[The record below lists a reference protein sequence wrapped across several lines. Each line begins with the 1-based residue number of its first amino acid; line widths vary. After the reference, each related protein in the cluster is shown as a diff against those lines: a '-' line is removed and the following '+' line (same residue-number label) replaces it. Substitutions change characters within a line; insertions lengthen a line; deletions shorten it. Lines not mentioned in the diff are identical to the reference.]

1 MMTGAQELILVAVS
15 NPQAGLSIERVLHA
29 AGFDS
34 AFVPD
39 GAGVLGRVSSGGV
52 TLVIIDERLP
62 DRLGIDLANELRQRC
77 PGLPLVL
84 VFSKENTEQIK
95 QAMRAGA
102 ADILTPPFKSEEV
115 LRAVRNALD
124 LSRSRRD
131 ALLSESLSQSSA
143 LQQQV
148 DELETLTRLGRQ
160 VTSSLSTDSV
170 LAAIVDA
177 AVELTGSEEGSLL
190 LVDEMT
196 GDLYMRASRNFQDDF
211 VRTFRLPTTNSLA
224 GSVIRTGEAVLLDE
238 RTPQKIKTSYLVRS
252 LLYVP
257 LQIHG
262 HVFGV
267 LGVDNRLKQLSLTQ
281 RHVRLMNTLA
291 SYAVIALE
299 NARFYAEVFAERNK
313 LETILTGIQDGVVV
327 IDQDLRL
334 GLVNKAAREAFHLD
348 LDANLSGRP
357 FEDLFPLPELR
368 ELIRRPDSTSS
379 TRTEISPDEIRV
391 YSAEITPISGVGK
404 VLTLNDITNLKKL
417 DRIKTDFVHTVSHDL
432 RSPLTAI
439 LGYVELI
446 ERAGQVTE
454 MQREFI
460 HRVQMSVHNI
470 THLVDDLLE
479 LGRIES
485 GFDVCKESILIDQ
498 IIRYAAD
505 GMKKGL
511 VEKNQHLQIS
521 FPEQV
526 PAILANP
533 VQIRQ
538 MIDHLLDNAIKYT
551 GPGGTISIN
560 GSIEADQIILQV
572 GDTGIGIPAV
582 DLPFIFDRFYRA
594 GNAYMDASGTGLGLA
609 IVKSIVENHGGRIW
623 VESSEGKGTV
633 FTTVLPLVQG

>member
-1 MMTGAQELILVAVS
+1 MVTGAQDLILIAVS
-15 NPQAGLSIERVLHA
+15 HPHAGSSIERVLHA
-29 AGFDS
+29 AGFKAMS
-34 AFVPD
+34 VPN
-39 GAGVLGRVSSGGV
+39 GAGLLGRIASGGV
-52 TLVIIDERLP
+52 GLAIIDERLP
-62 DRLGIDLANELRQRC
+62 DRQGIDLAYVLRQRC

-84 VFSKENTEQIK
+84 FLSGENLDLVK
-95 QAMRAGA
+95 RAMHAGVS
-102 ADILTPPFKSEEV
+102 DILVPPLKSEEV
-115 LRAVRNALD
+115 LRVVRNALD
-124 LSRSRRD
+124 LASRRKD
-131 ALLSESLSQSSA
+131 ALLAEALSQSSA

-160 VTSSLSTDSV
+160 VTSSLSTDST

-190 LVDEMT
+190 LMDEMT
-196 GDLYMRASRNFQDDF
+196 GDLYMRASRNFEDDF

-224 GSVIRTGEAVLLDE
+224 GMVIRNGEAILLDE
-238 RTPQKIKTSYLVRS
+238 NTPQKIKTSYLVRS

-257 LQIHG
+257 LQLHG

-281 RHVRLMNTLA
+281 RHMRLMNTLA

-299 NARFYAEVFAERNK
+299 NARLYAEVSAERNK

-334 GLVNKAAREAFHLD
+334 GMVNRAAREAFHLE
-348 LDANLSGRP
+348 LEANLSGRP
-357 FEDLFPLPELR
+357 FAEFFPVPELQ
-368 ELIRRPDSTSS
+368 ELAGRPESTNSN
-379 TRTEISPDEIRV
+379 RTEVSPDENRV
-391 YSAEITPISGVGK
+391 YSAEITPIHGVGK

-446 ERAGQVTE
+446 ERAGQVTDL
-454 MQREFI
+454 QREFI

-485 GFDVCKESILIDQ
+485 GFDVRKENVMLDQ
-498 IIRYAAD
+498 IVRYA
-505 GMKKGL
+505 
-511 VEKNQHLQIS
+511 VEEMTKSLEERNQSLHIS
-521 FPEQV
+521 FPEKV

-533 VQIRQ
+533 VQVRQ

-551 GPGGTISIN
+551 GSGGTISIN
-560 GSIEADQIILQV
+560 GSIEENQIILQV
-572 GDTGIGIPAV
+572 CDTGIGIPAV

-594 GNAYMDASGTGLGLA
+594 GNAYADASGTGLGLA
-609 IVKSIVENHGGRIW
+609 IVKSIAEIHGGRIW
-623 VESSEGKGTV
+623 VESTEGKGSV
-633 FTTVLPLVQG
+633 FTVVLPLAQG